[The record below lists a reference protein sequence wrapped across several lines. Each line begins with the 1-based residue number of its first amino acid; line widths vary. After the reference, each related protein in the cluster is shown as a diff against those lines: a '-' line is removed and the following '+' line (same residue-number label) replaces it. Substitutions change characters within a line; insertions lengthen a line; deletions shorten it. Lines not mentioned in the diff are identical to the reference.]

1 VQHDFTRSPLTLLI
15 FGVLAGYYMTY
26 AVGLLRWRKRTA
38 AN

>member
-1 VQHDFTRSPLTLLI
+1 V

-38 AN
+38 VPAELQA